1 MCSLTILFYMV
12 TSLGFS
18 ALYLTFPNKR
28 NTNSYTL
35 MH

>member
-18 ALYLTFPNKR
+18 ALYLTFPNK
-28 NTNSYTL
+28 SK
-35 MH
+35 H